1 VTEGVVES
9 VRMLAGRYQVGE
21 LLGRGGMADVHVGID
36 SLLGRRVA
44 IKLLKPA
51 LASNPAFRS
60 RFRREAQEAAKMAH
74 PTIVRI
80 FDAGEETVV
89 AEDGSEVQV
98 PFIIMEFVDGRLL
111 KDIIAEGPLE
121 PAEAVR
127 IISQVLTALE
137 YSHRAGVVHR
147 DVKPGNIMVTNAGQ
161 VKVMDFGIARAISDS
176 SASIAETSTIV
187 GTAQYF
193 SPEQARGE
201 AVDARTDLY
210 STGIVLFEMLAGRAP
225 FTGENPVAVA
235 YQHVNQQPVPPSA
248 FTPRVSPAL
257 DAVVLRAM
265 SKDRFDRF
273 QTAREFRID
282 AEAASTGAIP
292 PRKTSHVNGFNTT
305 LFGANTA
312 APNGTEATFRQLN
325 VDQNDRIPRTQNRP
339 PVAWIWGGIAVMIV
353 VVVAVVLWT
362 LSLSQTSY
370 TQNVAIDVPDIVGL
384 PFEEASTTIA
394 DENLVAERHDETSAD
409 VAAGTVIRTDPEA
422 GITVAPGQDI
432 AVYVSSGGKQVKV
445 PAVVGLTQADASAAI
460 TTAGFQQGDI
470 SQEYSPTIKA
480 GIVISSAPGPG
491 ESGAEGSP
499 ISLVISN
506 GLVQVPPVVG
516 QSIGAA
522 TNALVGL
529 QLEVKT
535 VSDLKCS
542 GGAVSAQSV
551 TGDAPQQSSVSLTYC
566 AKP

>member
-1 VTEGVVES
+1 VTEGVAQS
-9 VRMLAGRYQVGE
+9 VRLLAGRYQVGD

-36 SLLGRRVA
+36 SRLGRRVA

-51 LASNPAFRS
+51 LATNPSFRS

-89 AEDGSEVQV
+89 DETGTEVQV
-98 PFIIMEFVDGRLL
+98 PFIIMEHVDGLML
-111 KDIIAEGPLE
+111 KDMIAEGPIE
-121 PAEAVR
+121 PVEAVR

-147 DVKPGNIMVTNAGQ
+147 DVKPGNIMVTTTGQ

-176 SASIAETSTIV
+176 SASIAETSTII

-210 STGIVLFEMLAGRAP
+210 STGIVLFEMLTGRAP
-225 FTGENPVAVA
+225 FVGENPVAVA
-235 YQHVNQQPVPPSA
+235 YQHVNQQPLPPSA

-265 SKDRFDRF
+265 SKDRFERF

-282 AEAASTGAIP
+282 AEAAGAGAIP
-292 PRKTSHVNGFNTT
+292 PRKTPQVNDFNST
-305 LFGANTA
+305 LFGVNPNA
-312 APNGTEATFRQLN
+312 AAGSEATFRQLN
-325 VDQNDRIPRTQNRP
+325 VDQSDRIPRTQNRP

-353 VVVAVVLWT
+353 MVVAVVMWT
-362 LSLSQTSY
+362 LSLSQTTY
-370 TQNVAIDVPDIVGL
+370 TQNVAIDVPDVVGFT
-384 PFEEASTTIA
+384 FEDGADTIA
-394 DENLVAERHDETSAD
+394 GANLVAERIDESSAEFA
-409 VAAGTVIRTDPEA
+409 VGTIIRTDPEA
-422 GITVAPGQDI
+422 GITVGPNQEI

-445 PAVVGLTQADASAAI
+445 PQLVGATQADAAAAI
-460 TTAGFQQGDI
+460 IAAGLVEGAI
-470 SQEYSPTIKA
+470 TQEYSPTVKP
-480 GIVISSAPGPG
+480 GVVISSAPAPN
-491 ESGAEGSP
+491 ETAAEGTP
-499 ISLVISN
+499 VTMVISN

-516 QSIGAA
+516 QAIGAA
-522 TNALVGL
+522 TNALTAL

-535 VSDLKCS
+535 VSDMNCA
-542 GGAVSAQSV
+542 GGAVSAQSA
-551 TGDAPQQSSVSLTYC
+551 TGDAPQLSSVTLTYC